1 MKRLVLLIF
10 LSLLGSSLAQGT
22 LRIGWAGSPDT
33 LNPGTAVLAEA
44 FTLFDL
50 VYDSLFNLELDG
62 SIQPELVESYDVS
75 EDGKVWTFNIH
86 QGVMFHD
93 GKPLTAA
100 DVAFSLDYYKANT
113 DFPFANG
120 YTSYFDTV
128 EAKDDSKVVVTLSE
142 AIPNMLSQLLYLY
155 ILPEHVW
162 SAYPA
167 GSAASEFEN
176 LDMIGS
182 GPFKMTEYK
191 QGEFVRLT
199 ANKEH
204 YAKPPK
210 IDEVVFQTFGSQDV
224 LVQALKTGQ
233 VDMITEM
240 PNTAVV
246 SLRNDP
252 NIELVLGAPL
262 APSVRDVFFNLTT
275 AETCPADDG
284 ICSGHPALLDLTVR
298 KALAHATD
306 KLQIIDVALLGLGS
320 PGTGIIMDG
329 MGEWYN
335 TEVKDYDYDPEA
347 ANKLLDDAGYLDTN
361 NDGVREM
368 PDGSRDLSFR
378 FYWPNDVIEAPRVA
392 ELLSQMWGDIG
403 VKLELQALDPDA
415 LTSVCCPSFDYDIMM
430 WGWSS
435 DPDPGFM
442 LSILTTDEVTTG
454 TSETGYSNPEYDEL
468 YSAQATELDPAK
480 RQAIVWQ
487 MQDIMMR
494 DLPYIIPYYQQ
505 QVQAFRTDRF
515 SGWRTDATKVA
526 LEDPSSLTQI
536 EAIQ

>member
-1 MKRLVLLIF
+1 MKRLGLVLF
-10 LSLLGSSLAQGT
+10 LSIIGLGFAQGT

-50 VYDSLFNLELDG
+50 VYDSLFSLELDG
-62 SIQPELVESYDVS
+62 SMKAELVESFDVS
-75 EDGKVWTFNIH
+75 EEGLIWTFKLH
-86 QGVMFHD
+86 PGVVFHD
-93 GKPLTAA
+93 GEALNAT
-100 DVAFSLDYYKANT
+100 DVAFSLNYYKDNE

-120 YTSYFDTV
+120 YTSYFESV
-128 EAKDDSKVVVTLSE
+128 EAQDDSTVVITLSE
-142 AIPNMLSQLLYLY
+142 AIPNMLSQLLFLY
-155 ILPEHVW
+155 ILPEHIW
-162 SAYPA
+162 TAYPA
-167 GSAASEFEN
+167 GSAATEFEN
-176 LDMIGS
+176 IEMVGS
-182 GPFKMTEYK
+182 GPFQMTEYQ
-191 QGEFVRLT
+191 QGEFVRLS
-199 ANKEH
+199 ANKAH

-224 LVQALKTGQ
+224 LVQALRTGQ

-240 PNTAVV
+240 PNTAVI

-252 NIELVLGAPL
+252 NVELVIGAPL
-262 APSVRDVFFNLTT
+262 APSVRDIIFNLTNT
-275 AETCPADDG
+275 DTCPPEDG
-284 ICSGHPALLDLTVR
+284 VCSGHPALLDLNVR
-298 KALAHATD
+298 QALAHATD

-320 PGTGIIMDG
+320 PGTGLIMDG

-335 TEVKDYDYDPEA
+335 TDVQDYAYDPETA
-347 ANKLLDDAGYLDTN
+347 KQLLDSAGYLDTN

-368 PDGSRDLSFR
+368 PDGGRDLSFR
-378 FYWPNDVIEAPRVA
+378 FFWPNDVIEAPRVA
-392 ELLSQMWGDIG
+392 ELLSQMWSDIG

-415 LTSVCCPSFDYDIMM
+415 LTSVCCPSFDFDIIM

-435 DPDPGFM
+435 DPDPSFM
-442 LSILTTDEVTTG
+442 LSVLTSDEIPTG

-468 YSAQATELDPAK
+468 FRAQATELDPEK
-480 RQAIVWQ
+480 RKAIVWQ
-487 MQDIMMR
+487 MQAIMMR

-515 SGWRTDATKVA
+515 SGWITDATKVA